1 VNRRIRNRLT
11 VAVAAGLI
19 LVLPLA
25 GCAAEPVQLEASTA
39 QNLQA
44 AMLDITEAAAAGDF
58 TDAQSLLTTMQADLH
73 AAAAAGQ
80 VSAERSSSI
89 QSAINLVSDDLTV
102 EIEAAAVAAEAAAA
116 AAAKAAALAEQQ
128 NAEHAEN
135 AEEAAEDSKEAADNA
150 REAEKKAAEDAK
162 KAREECL
169 KESDKES
176 AAQCN

>member
-1 VNRRIRNRLT
+1 MNRRIRNRLT
-11 VAVAAGLI
+11 VAVAAGL
-19 LVLPLA
+19 LLLLPLA

-44 AMLDITEAAAAGDF
+44 AMLDVTEAAAAGDF
-58 TDAQSLLTTMQADLH
+58 TDAQSLLTDMQADLH

-89 QSAINLVSDDLTV
+89 QTAINLVSNDLTV
-102 EIEAAAVAAEAAAA
+102 EIEAAALAAEAAAA

-128 NAEHAEN
+128 TAEN

-150 REAEKKAAEDAK
+150 RESQKEAAEDAK

-169 KESDKES
+169 KESDKDS
-176 AAQCN
+176 AAQCD

>member
-1 VNRRIRNRLT
+1 MNRRIRNRLT

-89 QSAINLVSDDLTV
+89 QTAINLVSDDLTV
-102 EIEAAAVAAEAAAA
+102 EIEAAAVAAAA